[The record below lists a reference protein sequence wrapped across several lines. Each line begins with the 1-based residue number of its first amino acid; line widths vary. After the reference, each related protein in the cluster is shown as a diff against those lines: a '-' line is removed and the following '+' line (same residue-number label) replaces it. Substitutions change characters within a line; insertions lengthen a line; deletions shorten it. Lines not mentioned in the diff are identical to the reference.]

1 MVNPLLLN
9 NCKKRFLFKKI
20 DFLDKRGFFFLGLG
34 YMSQLGEM
42 RGQVREAFPET
53 RMNERDPRA
62 SKDAGN
68 VQ

>member
-1 MVNPLLLN
+1 M
-9 NCKKRFLFKKI
+9 FKKI